1 MPATAATRPWGPSR
15 TSRPSPNSCR
25 EGPAMPIR
33 SVGIIGAGFAGLST
47 AKVLRAFGFEVTVF
61 EKEPDV
67 GGVWAASRRYPGLT
81 TQNPR
86 TTYALSD
93 FPMPASYPEWPSGQQ
108 VQAYLQSYAEHF
120 GLVPFLRM
128 STTVESAVLDE
139 EAGVWTVQAR
149 RAATGQGGALPA
161 EVYRFDY
168 LVVCN
173 GIFSEPAVPQYPGAD
188 VFVAAGGRVGHTSQ
202 FNDAGEAR
210 GKHVLVVGY
219 GKSSCDVANAI
230 AADSA
235 STTVLARHLICKIPN
250 KFMNVL
256 NFKFLLLT
264 RMGEALF
271 KYIEPKGFEKFLHGP
286 GLPVRNSMLGSVE
299 SVVTRQLKLREI
311 GLHPGTPLETI
322 ARSTVSLVTDGS
334 YEKVAAGELG
344 VRKGV
349 SIQALKPG
357 QAVLSNGETVPAD
370 IVVCGT
376 GWHQQVPFF
385 DISVLQRVTD
395 ARGNFRLYRSILP
408 VGMPRL
414 AFNGYNSSFFS
425 QLNCEIGALW
435 LANHLRGGL
444 QLPRPDQMNAQ
455 IDRRLAWMEER
466 TDGKHSK
473 GTNIIP
479 FSVHN
484 IDELLQDMGL
494 PLGVLTRFKQ
504 WLGPVDPSDYAVVTR
519 QLLARH
525 ANATVAVAAPQA
537 TSGAAAS

>member
-1 MPATAATRPWGPSR
+1 MT
-15 TSRPSPNSCR
+15 
-25 EGPAMPIR
+25 IR

-188 VFVAAGGRVGHTSQ
+188 AFVAAGGRVCHTSQ
-202 FNDAGEAR
+202 FNDAGE
-210 GKHVLVVGY
+210 
-219 GKSSCDVANAI
+219 
-230 AADSA
+230 
-235 STTVLARHLICKIPN
+235 
-250 KFMNVL
+250 
-256 NFKFLLLT
+256 
-264 RMGEALF
+264 
-271 KYIEPKGFEKFLHGP
+271 
-286 GLPVRNSMLGSVE
+286 
-299 SVVTRQLKLREI
+299 
-311 GLHPGTPLETI
+311 
-322 ARSTVSLVTDGS
+322 
-334 YEKVAAGELG
+334 
-344 VRKGV
+344 
-349 SIQALKPG
+349 
-357 QAVLSNGETVPAD
+357 
-370 IVVCGT
+370 
-376 GWHQQVPFF
+376 
-385 DISVLQRVTD
+385 

-408 VGMPRL
+408 VAMPRL

-435 LANHLRGGL
+435 LANHLRGGQ
-444 QLPRPDQMNAQ
+444 QLPPPDQMNAQ

-504 WLGPVDPSDYAVVTR
+504 WLRPVDPSDYAVVTR

>member
-1 MPATAATRPWGPSR
+1 MT
-15 TSRPSPNSCR
+15 
-25 EGPAMPIR
+25 IR

-93 FPMPASYPEWPSGQQ
+93 FPMPAHYPEWPSGQQ
-108 VQAYLQSYAEHF
+108 VQAYLHAYAEHF
-120 GLVPFLRM
+120 GLIPHLRM

-139 EAGVWTVQAR
+139 EAGVWTVKAR
-149 RAATGQGGALPA
+149 RATAGLPA
-161 EVYRFDY
+161 EAHRFDY

-188 VFVAAGGRVGHTSQ
+188 AFEAAGGRVCHTSQ
-202 FNDAGEAR
+202 FNDANEAR

-235 STTVLARHLICKIPN
+235 STTVLARQLIWKIPK

-271 KYIEPKGFEKFLHGP
+271 KYIEPKGFEKFLHGA

-322 ARSTVSLVTDGS
+322 ARSTVSLVTDGF
-334 YEKVAAGELG
+334 YEKVAAGQLG

-349 SIQALKPG
+349 SIRTLQPG
-357 QAVLSNGETVPAD
+357 QAVLSTGETVPAD
-370 IVVCGT
+370 LVVCGT
-376 GWHQQVPFF
+376 GWQQQVPFF
-385 DISVLQRVTD
+385 DASVLQRVTD
-395 ARGNFRLYRSILP
+395 ARSNFRLYRSILP

-435 LANHLRGGL
+435 LANLLRGGL
-444 QLPRPDQMNAQ
+444 QLPPQEGMNAL

-484 IDELLQDMGL
+484 IDELLQDMEL
-494 PLGVLTRFKQ
+494 PLGVLTRLKQ
-504 WLGPVDPSDYAVVTR
+504 WLGPVDPADYAVVTR

-525 ANATVAVAAPQA
+525 AAAPAVAATPQA

>member
-1 MPATAATRPWGPSR
+1 MT
-15 TSRPSPNSCR
+15 
-25 EGPAMPIR
+25 IR
-33 SVGIIGAGFAGLST
+33 SIGIIGAGFAGLST
-47 AKVLRAFGFEVTVF
+47 AKVLRSLGFEVTVF

-93 FPMPASYPEWPSGQQ
+93 FPMPADYPEWPSGQQ
-108 VQAYLQSYAEHF
+108 VQAYLHAYAEHF
-120 GLVPFLRM
+120 GLVPYLRM
-128 STTVESAVLDE
+128 STKVESAVLNED
-139 EAGVWTVQAR
+139 AGVWTVRAR
-149 RAATGQGGALPA
+149 RVGTERTAQAGALPQ
-161 EVYRFDY
+161 EVHRFDY

-173 GIFSEPAVPQYPGAD
+173 GIFSEPAVPRYPGAD
-188 VFVAAGGRVGHTSQ
+188 AFVAAGGRVCHTSQ
-202 FNDAGEAR
+202 FNDANEAR

-230 AADSA
+230 ANQSA
-235 STTVLARHLICKIPN
+235 STTVLARHLIWKIPK

-271 KYIEPKGFEKFLHGP
+271 KYIEPKGFEKFLHGA
-286 GLPVRNSMLGSVE
+286 GLPLRNSMLGSVE

-322 ARSTVSLVTDGS
+322 ARSTVSLVTDGF

-349 SIQALKPG
+349 SIQSLQPG

-370 IVVCGT
+370 IVICGT
-376 GWHQQVPFF
+376 GWHQQTPFL
-385 DISVLQRVTD
+385 DDSVMRRVTD

-435 LANHLRGGL
+435 LANYLRGGL
-444 QLPRPDQMNAQ
+444 QLPPLDQMNAH

-484 IDELLQDMGL
+484 IDELLHDMDL

-504 WLGPVDPSDYAVVTR
+504 WLGPVDPSDYRVIAQ

-525 ANATVAVAAPQA
+525 AH
-537 TSGAAAS
+537 AASSAAGPQVSSGTAVS

>member
-1 MPATAATRPWGPSR
+1 MT
-15 TSRPSPNSCR
+15 
-25 EGPAMPIR
+25 IR

-149 RAATGQGGALPA
+149 RAATGQGGALSA

-173 GIFSEPAVPQYPGAD
+173 GIFSEPAVPQYPGVDA
-188 VFVAAGGRVGHTSQ
+188 FVAAGGRVCHTSQ

-235 STTVLARHLICKIPN
+235 STTVLARHLIWKIPK

-322 ARSTVSLVTDGS
+322 ARSTVSLVTDGF

-385 DISVLQRVTD
+385 DSSVLQRVTD

-408 VGMPRL
+408 VAMPRL

-435 LANHLRGGL
+435 LANHLRCGL
-444 QLPRPDQMNAQ
+444 QLPPPDQMNAQ

>member
-1 MPATAATRPWGPSR
+1 MT
-15 TSRPSPNSCR
+15 
-25 EGPAMPIR
+25 IR

-93 FPMPASYPEWPSGQQ
+93 FPMPAHYPEWPSGQQ
-108 VQAYLQSYAEHF
+108 VQAYLHAYAEHF
-120 GLVPFLRM
+120 GLIPHLRM
-128 STTVESAVLDE
+128 STTAESAVLDE
-139 EAGVWTVQAR
+139 EAGVWTVKAR
-149 RAATGQGGALPA
+149 RAVAGLPA
-161 EVYRFDY
+161 EVHRFDY

-188 VFVAAGGRVGHTSQ
+188 AFVAAGGRVCHTSQ

-235 STTVLARHLICKIPN
+235 STTVLARQLIWKIPK

-256 NFKFLLLT
+256 NFKYLLLT

-271 KYIEPKGFEKFLHGP
+271 KYIEPRGFEKFLHGA

-322 ARSTVSLVTDGS
+322 ARSTVSLVTDGF
-334 YEKVAAGELG
+334 YEKVAAGQLG

-349 SIQALKPG
+349 SIRALQPG
-357 QAVLSNGETVPAD
+357 QAVLSSGETVPAD
-370 IVVCGT
+370 LVVCGT
-376 GWHQQVPFF
+376 GWQQQVPFF
-385 DISVLQRVTD
+385 DASVLQRVTD

-408 VGMPRL
+408 VAMPRL

-435 LANHLRGGL
+435 LANLLRGGL
-444 QLPRPDQMNAQ
+444 QLPPQEAMDAL

-494 PLGVLTRFKQ
+494 PLGAVTRFKQ
-504 WLGPVDPSDYAVVTR
+504 WLGPVDPADYAVVMR

-525 ANATVAVAAPQA
+525 AAAPAMATAPQT

>member
-25 EGPAMPIR
+25 EGAAMTIR

-67 GGVWAASRRYPGLT
+67 GGVWAASRR
-81 TQNPR
+81 
-86 TTYALSD
+86 
-93 FPMPASYPEWPSGQQ
+93 YPEWPSGQQ

-173 GIFSEPAVPQYPGAD
+173 GIFSEPAVPQYPGVD
-188 VFVAAGGRVGHTSQ
+188 VFVAAGGRVCHTSQ

-235 STTVLARHLICKIPN
+235 STTVLARHLIWKIPK

-264 RMGEALF
+264 RMG
-271 KYIEPKGFEKFLHGP
+271 
-286 GLPVRNSMLGSVE
+286 
-299 SVVTRQLKLREI
+299 
-311 GLHPGTPLETI
+311 
-322 ARSTVSLVTDGS
+322 
-334 YEKVAAGELG
+334 
-344 VRKGV
+344 
-349 SIQALKPG
+349 
-357 QAVLSNGETVPAD
+357 
-370 IVVCGT
+370 
-376 GWHQQVPFF
+376 
-385 DISVLQRVTD
+385 
-395 ARGNFRLYRSILP
+395 
-408 VGMPRL
+408 
-414 AFNGYNSSFFS
+414 
-425 QLNCEIGALW
+425 
-435 LANHLRGGL
+435 
-444 QLPRPDQMNAQ
+444 
-455 IDRRLAWMEER
+455 
-466 TDGKHSK
+466 
-473 GTNIIP
+473 
-479 FSVHN
+479 
-484 IDELLQDMGL
+484 
-494 PLGVLTRFKQ
+494 
-504 WLGPVDPSDYAVVTR
+504 
-519 QLLARH
+519 
-525 ANATVAVAAPQA
+525 
-537 TSGAAAS
+537 

>member
-1 MPATAATRPWGPSR
+1 MT
-15 TSRPSPNSCR
+15 
-25 EGPAMPIR
+25 IR

-93 FPMPASYPEWPSGQQ
+93 FPMPAHYPEWPSGQQ
-108 VQAYLQSYAEHF
+108 VQAYLHAYAEHF
-120 GLVPFLRM
+120 GLIPHLRM
-128 STTVESAVLDE
+128 STTVESAVQDE
-139 EAGVWTVQAR
+139 EAGVWTVKAR
-149 RAATGQGGALPA
+149 RATAGLPA
-161 EVYRFDY
+161 EVHRFDY

-188 VFVAAGGRVGHTSQ
+188 AFEAAGGRVCHTSQ
-202 FNDAGEAR
+202 FNDANEAR

-235 STTVLARHLICKIPN
+235 STTVLARQLIWKIPK

-256 NFKFLLLT
+256 NFKYLLLT

-271 KYIEPKGFEKFLHGP
+271 KYIEPKGFEKFLHGA

-322 ARSTVSLVTDGS
+322 ARSTVSLVTDGF

-349 SIQALKPG
+349 SIRALQPR

-370 IVVCGT
+370 LVVCGT
-376 GWHQQVPFF
+376 GWQQQVPFF
-385 DISVLQRVTD
+385 DASMLQRVTD

-408 VGMPRL
+408 VAMPRL

-435 LANHLRGGL
+435 LANLLRGGL
-444 QLPRPDQMNAQ
+444 QLPPPDQMNAL

-484 IDELLQDMGL
+484 IDELLQDMEL
-494 PLGVLTRFKQ
+494 PLGVLTRLKQ
-504 WLGPVDPSDYAVVTR
+504 WLGPVDPADYAVVTR

-525 ANATVAVAAPQA
+525 AAVPDMAAAPQA